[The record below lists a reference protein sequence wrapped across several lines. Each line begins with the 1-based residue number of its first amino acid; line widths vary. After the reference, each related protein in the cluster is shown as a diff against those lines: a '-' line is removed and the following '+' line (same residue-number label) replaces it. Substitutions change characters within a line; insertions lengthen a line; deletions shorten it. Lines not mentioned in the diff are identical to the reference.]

1 MMLPLPV
8 ISTALL
14 PNGTITEL
22 DFHEMESWN
31 WISPDIVEALSKTG
45 EIVRDGD
52 QVFVEFQRRIG
63 RVLYF
68 DGAWCQIGTL
78 VGPCILL
85 GKP

>member
-1 MMLPLPV
+1 MLPLPV

-22 DFHEMESWN
+22 NFHEMESWN

-45 EIVRDGD
+45 EIVRDDD

-63 RVLYF
+63 RVIYF
-68 DGAWCQIGTL
+68 DGA
-78 VGPCILL
+78 
-85 GKP
+85 

>member
-8 ISTALL
+8 ISTTLL

-68 DGAWCQIGTL
+68 DGAWCQMAH
-78 VGPCILL
+78 
-85 GKP
+85 